1 MSQAEVERL
10 GARAD
15 LCRYL
20 AACYYQPGP
29 EFAEE
34 RMFGSM
40 LTAAAAADP
49 DFGER
54 AKRIGDLFAGED
66 PDSLLVD
73 YTRLF
78 LGPVDTLAKPYG
90 SVWLGGDT
98 TLMRDSTMAILAL
111 YAEAGFEVDD
121 SFRELPDHV
130 AAELE
135 FLYLLLFR
143 EAEAVRNGERE
154 SAAAIVALRRRF
166 LAEHLAAWIG
176 PFTAAV
182 KDSAKSPFYR
192 ELGEL
197 TRRVVQAERAAIG
210 A

>member
-1 MSQAEVERL
+1 MSQGRVECL
-10 GARAD
+10 GFRAD

-34 RMFGSM
+34 RMFESM
-40 LTAAAAADP
+40 LTAAAGVDP
-49 DFGER
+49 DFAAR
-54 AKRIGDLFAGED
+54 ARRIGDAFATED
-66 PDSLLVD
+66 AEQLLVD

-78 LGPVDTLAKPYG
+78 LGPIDTLAKPYG
-90 SVWLGGDT
+90 SVWLAGDT
-98 TLMRDSTMAILAL
+98 TLMRDSTMAVLAL
-111 YAEAGFEVDD
+111 YAEADFDVDD

-135 FLYLLLFR
+135 FLYLLIFR

-154 SAAAIVALRRRF
+154 SAASIAALRRRF
-166 LAEHLAAWIG
+166 LSEHLAAWIG
-176 PFTAAV
+176 AFTSAV
-182 KDSAKSPFYR
+182 KDGAKSPFYR
-192 ELGEL
+192 ELAEL
-197 TRRVVQAERAAIG
+197 TRRVVETESAAVG